1 MRRLLGICPQHDILY
16 EELSAIEH
24 LQLYGALKGVH
35 KTASDLEAL
44 VAAVKLTKVCHKRAG
59 SYSGGMKRRLSC
71 AVAFVGEPQVVMLD
85 EPTTGM
91 DPMHRNFVWDYLRL
105 AKASRVLLLTTHSM
119 EEADALGDRIGI
131 MSKGQLA
138 ALGSPVHLKR
148 RFGNGY
154 RMQLVVPE
162 GSCAVIR
169 DKVGALLPA
178 AKLVDESAGNL
189 IYTVQLGVDSAQ
201 GVSMAAATEL
211 FAYVEEVQRGEHPG
225 IGLTDWGVS
234 HTTLEDVF
242 LKLAKANEGEEAKPK
257 AKKKKGVIDDRNIDG
272 AIATLR
278 SFGSGNGGGTGGSPA
293 LGANREGDMGVGA
306 PRDMG
311 THQVKALMHKT
322 FNIQRRQ
329 RCQFFWCFL
338 FVPIVYAS
346 LMPVLQYLL
355 VTRTVELTM
364 RRIAF
369 HDDFLPRVTCSNA
382 TEAMRMACKERRSDP
397 HKYCYQGPRAKGFT
411 DHNCEDDFLE
421 DRLRTSVL
429 GVMANGKR
437 VHVPSEKDEHTW
449 DWLDGDR
456 ANPKFSQS
464 CDESFWYDTDRSVA
478 ANLAGGAL
486 FKNGGGYNNE
496 TRPLPLPDFCE
507 CEGAA
512 FDALVAGMASCQEAD
527 RFQRLVNTSRSPEI
541 QDGHTYAL
549 PRELRAEAEGG
560 RHVHRPW
567 DNQHPREGPRDGG
580 PSVWAAEWL
589 AGWRIMVAA
598 TANGKPLD
606 EDAAEAA
613 IGRFGTAANETAFV
627 GRNATD
633 VQLDASGLL
642 ANMPHAVVTMNQ
654 GRDPN
659 YWDPT
664 EIVECQAV
672 EAEHT
677 CCIEVKL
684 RATYAPGDCWEVA
697 TRQDSSDCAV
707 VKCSRERSLDKHL
720 YCKPCDDPR
729 LDSLEIVEWANMPR
743 VPGCGYDWYSWEE
756 SDSGPYDDMCVISD
770 GEERCGFNVTYNAQ
784 PATLTRYCSTA
795 KCRRSA
801 RRCVQDSITGNWSSP
816 GPTSGEEG
824 SGSGSSEEGSGS
836 GDVTLRCAAAKC
848 PANPLFVAPVYA
860 RGNSMGDITESMLR
874 YSEVFLDGRTAD
886 GSFYIEDVPHID
898 GPFPRR
904 VPRRDE
910 EWPGPELEWWDF
922 ANSANGSS
930 YEAERFVPSAA
941 IEFADV
947 DASKLRGTFK
957 LASSWGS
964 WYEVFQALEHSEWYT
979 QDRWSWRKQ
988 FPGVEWK
995 LIKPSFSFNL
1005 AAVFQNWVANA
1016 LLRSGLGDAFSITT
1030 RMHHLPKSERAWWLD
1045 LVSEME
1051 DVSNLSNLY
1060 FLAFGTISMLPVS
1073 PPLPTHTH
1081 LHARSCTHAHA
1092 HARASHMHMHMH
1104 MHMDMDMD
1112 MDMGMGMD
1120 MGMHMCMHM
1129 CTT

>member
-306 PRDMG
+306 PRNMG

>member
-242 LKLAKANEGEEAKPK
+242 LKLAKADEGEEAKPK

-306 PRDMG
+306 PRNMG

>member
-131 MSKGQLA
+131 MSEGQLA

-242 LKLAKANEGEEAKPK
+242 LKLAKADEGEEATPK

-272 AIATLR
+272 AIATPR

-293 LGANREGDMGVGA
+293 LGANREGDMGAGA
-306 PRDMG
+306 PRNMG
-311 THQVKALMHKT
+311 THQVKALMRRT

-355 VTRTVELTM
+355 VTRQVELTM

-382 TEAMRMACKERRSDP
+382 TEAMRMACKELRSDP
-397 HKYCYQGPRAKGFT
+397 HKYCYQGPRAKGFL
-411 DHNCEDDFLE
+411 DHTCEDDFLE
-421 DRLRTSVL
+421 DQLRTSVL

-437 VHVPSEKDEHTW
+437 VHVPSEEDEHTW
-449 DWLDGDR
+449 DWLDGDGLGWNEDAWDWF

-464 CDESFWYDTDRSVA
+464 CSASFWYDTDRSVA

-486 FKNGGGYNNE
+486 FKKGGGYNNE
-496 TRPLPLPDFCE
+496 TRTLPDFCE

-512 FDALVAGMASCQEAD
+512 FDALVAGMASCRKAD
-527 RFQRLVNTSRSPEI
+527 RFQRLVNTSRPPEI
-541 QDGHTYAL
+541 QDGHTYTL

-560 RHVHRPW
+560 RHVHNPW
-567 DNQHPREGPRDGG
+567 DKQHARDDGGEGPQDGG

-627 GRNATD
+627 GRNASD

-642 ANMPHAVVTMNQ
+642 ANMPHAVVTMDH
-654 GRDPN
+654 GSDPN
-659 YWDPT
+659 DWDPT
-664 EIVECQAV
+664 DIVECQAV

-677 CCIEVKL
+677 CCIEVEL
-684 RATYAPGDCWEVA
+684 RATYAPGSCWDVA
-697 TRQDSSDCAV
+697 TFDSSKCEM

-720 YCKPCDDPR
+720 YCKPCDDPQ
-729 LDSLEIVEWANMPR
+729 LDSLEIVEWANLPR
-743 VPGCGYDWYSWEE
+743 VDGCGTEDEWG
-756 SDSGPYDDMCVISD
+756 GPDGVKAYEDMCVSSD
-770 GEERCGFNVTYNAQ
+770 GEERCGFDVTYDAK

-795 KCRRSA
+795 KCLAS
-801 RRCVQDSITGNWSSP
+801 RCVQDSITGNWSSP

-824 SGSGSSEEGSGS
+824 SGSGGGEEGSGS
-836 GDVTLRCAAAKC
+836 GDVTPRCAAAQC
-848 PANPLFVAPVYA
+848 PVKPLFVAPVYA

-886 GSFYIEDVPHID
+886 GSFYIEDIPQID

-904 VPRRDE
+904 VPGRGE
-910 EWPGPELEWWDF
+910 EFPGPEGHWWEF
-922 ANSANGSS
+922 EKSANGSS
-930 YEAERFVPSAA
+930 CEAERFVPSAG

-964 WYEVFQALEHSEWYT
+964 WYEVFWAVEHSEWFT
-979 QDRWSWRKQ
+979 QDRWSWRRQ
-988 FPGVEWK
+988 FPGVAWK
-995 LIKPSFSFNL
+995 LIKPEVFSSFNM

-1030 RMHHLPKSERAWWLD
+1030 RMHHLPKSESAWWLEF
-1045 LVSEME
+1045 LSSME
-1051 DVSNLSNLY
+1051 EVSNLSNLY
-1060 FLAFGTISMLPVS
+1060 FLAFGTISMLPVC

-1081 LHARSCTHAHA
+1081 LHTRTCTHACAPHV
-1092 HARASHMHMHMH
+1092 H
-1104 MHMDMDMD
+1104 
-1112 MDMGMGMD
+1112 
-1120 MGMHMCMHM
+1120 MHM

>member
-131 MSKGQLA
+131 MSEGQLA

-201 GVSMAAATEL
+201 GASMAAATEL

-242 LKLAKANEGEEAKPK
+242 LKLAKADEGEEATPK

-272 AIATLR
+272 AIATPR
-278 SFGSGNGGGTGGSPA
+278 SFGSGNGGGTGGLPA
-293 LGANREGDMGVGA
+293 LGANREGDMGAGA
-306 PRDMG
+306 PRNMG
-311 THQVKALMHKT
+311 THQVKALMRKT

-355 VTRTVELTM
+355 VTRAVELTM
-364 RRIAF
+364 RDIAF

-382 TEAMRMACKERRSDP
+382 TEAMRMACKELRSDP
-397 HKYCYQGPRAKGFT
+397 HKYCYQGPRAKGFL
-411 DHNCEDDFLE
+411 DHTCEDDFLE
-421 DRLRTSVL
+421 DQLRTSVL

-437 VHVPSEKDEHTW
+437 VHVPSEEDEHTW
-449 DWLDGDR
+449 DWLDGDWLDWDEDNWDER
-456 ANPKFSQS
+456 DTWDWFANPKFSQS
-464 CDESFWYDTDRSVA
+464 CSASFWYDTDRSVA

-486 FKNGGGYNNE
+486 FKKGGGYNNE
-496 TRPLPLPDFCE
+496 TRTLPDFCE

-512 FDALVAGMASCQEAD
+512 FDALVAGMASCRKAD

-541 QDGHTYAL
+541 QDGHTYTL

-560 RHVHRPW
+560 RHVHNPW
-567 DNQHPREGPRDGG
+567 DNQHARDDGGEGPQDGG

-627 GRNATD
+627 GRNASD

-642 ANMPHAVVTMNQ
+642 ANMPHAVVTMDH
-654 GRDPN
+654 GSDPN
-659 YWDPT
+659 NWDPT
-664 EIVECQAV
+664 DIVECQAV

-677 CCIEVKL
+677 CCIEVEL
-684 RATYAPGDCWEVA
+684 RATYAPGPCWDVA
-697 TRQDSSDCAV
+697 TFDSSKCEM

-720 YCKPCDDPR
+720 YCKPCDDPQ
-729 LDSLEIVEWANMPR
+729 LDSLEIVEWANLPR
-743 VPGCGYDWYSWEE
+743 VDGCGTEDEWG
-756 SDSGPYDDMCVISD
+756 GPDDVKAYEDMCVSSD
-770 GEERCGFNVTYNAQ
+770 GEERCGFNVTYDAK

-795 KCRRSA
+795 KCLAS
-801 RRCVQDSITGNWSSP
+801 RCVQDSITGNWSSP
-816 GPTSGEEG
+816 GPTSGEKG
-824 SGSGSSEEGSGS
+824 SGSGGGEEGSGS
-836 GDVTLRCAAAKC
+836 GDVTPRCAAAQC
-848 PANPLFVAPVYA
+848 PVKPLFVAPVYA

-886 GSFYIEDVPHID
+886 GSFYIEDIPQID

-904 VPRRDE
+904 VPGRGE
-910 EWPGPELEWWDF
+910 EFPGPEGHWWEF
-922 ANSANGSS
+922 EKSANGSS
-930 YEAERFVPSAA
+930 CEAERFVPSAG

-964 WYEVFQALEHSEWYT
+964 WYEVFWAVEHSEWFT
-979 QDRWSWRKQ
+979 QDRWSWRRQ
-988 FPGVEWK
+988 FPGVAWK
-995 LIKPSFSFNL
+995 LIKPEVFSSFNM

-1030 RMHHLPKSERAWWLD
+1030 RMHHLPKSESAWWLD
-1045 LVSEME
+1045 FLSSME
-1051 DVSNLSNLY
+1051 EVSNLSNLY
-1060 FLAFGTISMLPVS
+1060 FLAFGTISMLPVC

-1081 LHARSCTHAHA
+1081 LHTRTCTHACAPHV
-1092 HARASHMHMHMH
+1092 H
-1104 MHMDMDMD
+1104 
-1112 MDMGMGMD
+1112 
-1120 MGMHMCMHM
+1120 MHM